1 MLRFFVYGTLKR
13 GFWNHDRFCRGVL
26 DIREAEMRGRLYE
39 MHSGIPVL
47 KVPDGDVLAH
57 GTSDVLADLSAC
69 NAQAGVAAQS
79 RLSEELA
86 SYPEPAQQSATA
98 GDCGPVYLSAVP
110 GTAQAGGEL
119 LTFDLPAPSEAR
131 QAVDPESRLPAIDR
145 LEGFHPGG
153 SSLYRRVL
161 VPACIRQEV
170 VVGAWAYAG
179 ESEQRF
185 RRLLLAGR
193 RPS

>member
-98 GDCGPVYLSAVP
+98 GDWAPVY
-110 GTAQAGGEL
+110 GEL

-131 QAVDPESRLPAIDR
+131 QAGDPESRLPAIDR

-153 SSLYRRVL
+153 PSLYRRVL
-161 VPACIRQEV
+161 VPVFTGETV
-170 VVGAWAYAG
+170 VPVWLYVGD
-179 ESEQRF
+179 EIIK
-185 RRLLLAGR
+185 RRLAPLGKSRWL
-193 RPS
+193 